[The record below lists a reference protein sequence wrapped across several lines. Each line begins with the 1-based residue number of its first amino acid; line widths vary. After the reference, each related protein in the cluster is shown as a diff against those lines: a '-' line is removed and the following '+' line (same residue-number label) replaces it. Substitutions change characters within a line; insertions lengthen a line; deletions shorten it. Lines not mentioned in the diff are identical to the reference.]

1 MPDLK
6 IYQSSL
12 TLKKHPRWIT
22 RHKIIKSKTL
32 FMKTT
37 KQIFILVTIGL
48 LAFSNTTFGQT
59 QEHII
64 TLKCHINRLQENK
77 DPYTVCKFEGQT
89 ETDTREFTVTGKVGD
104 SFVWKGEAYSGS
116 DELNITKIKYER
128 GTKIFDKEPNEGT
141 KTVKA
146 IAKFNTKG
154 KDPYTYKI
162 SFKIN
167 GKRRTYHID
176 PKVKI
181 VE

>member
-1 MPDLK
+1 MTRYTIFKLK
-6 IYQSSL
+6 
-12 TLKKHPRWIT
+12 TH
-22 RHKIIKSKTL
+22 

-37 KQIFILVTIGL
+37 NQLFMLVTIAL
-48 LAFSNTTFGQT
+48 LSFSNTSFGQA
-59 QEHII
+59 QERII

-77 DPYTVCKFEGQT
+77 DPYKVCKFEGQT
-89 ETDTREFTVTGKVGD
+89 ETDTRQFTVTGNVGD

-116 DELNITKIKYER
+116 DELDITKIKYEK
-128 GTKIFDKEPNEGT
+128 GTKIFDEESIDGT

-146 IAKFNTKG
+146 VAKFNTNG

-167 GKRRTYHID
+167 GKGRTYHID

-181 VE
+181 VQ